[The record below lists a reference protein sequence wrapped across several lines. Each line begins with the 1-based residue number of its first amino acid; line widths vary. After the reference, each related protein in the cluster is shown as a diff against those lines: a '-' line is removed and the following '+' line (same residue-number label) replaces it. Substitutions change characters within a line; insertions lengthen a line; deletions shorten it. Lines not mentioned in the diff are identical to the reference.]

1 MSHVKR
7 ARKIIRTMSAKPSD
21 LLLVQAAEGEPPFV
35 PDPDAQSVVQF
46 TAVTPGSVSTKGNTI
61 MLRRRFQKGSIAV
74 KSGRY

>member
-1 MSHVKR
+1 MSSAVGD
-7 ARKIIRTMSAKPSD
+7 RKIISSDECPTQRLPVSADDGRST
-21 LLLVQAAEGEPPFV
+21 PFA

-61 MLRRRFQKGSIAV
+61 VLRRRFQKGSIAV